1 MKSSTSADLPC
12 VACVG
17 GKLAL
22 HTFLDEGSD
31 IDEALVIV
39 HIDLSGPFWVA
50 AKDGSLYFL
59 LLKDWKTCY
68 VWVKPVAKKSD
79 VLRVFEKWLT
89 VVERQTKMTTLPTD
103 SSSVTLPLLAEV
115 GKPGDEDA
123 QLPPPTIPPAM
134 SPSATRRPPLHR
146 SSSSTFLER
155 VLRWPPAMRGALV
168 RRLRHRLVASL
179 APERLS
185 YHACLPPA
193 AYTTLLDDSQAGVDL
208 LELDPDLHAN
218 PEHRWD
224 IATMTVK
231 EALAS
236 WKGKAVKAA
245 MHGEIRSLIANDT
258 WELVERSCGIN
269 LIKNHRVMMKNYHV
283 DNTVAR
289 EKACLVVKGFT
300 HVYGTDYDETYAPVR
315 SYSLRIFLIIVAVLD
330 LLLMQPDMEN
340 AFM

>member
-1 MKSSTSADLPC
+1 MKLSTSADLPC

-31 IDEALVIV
+31 ADEALVIV
-39 HIDLSGPFWVA
+39 HINLSGPFWVA
-50 AKDGSLYFL
+50 AKDGSLYIL

-89 VVERQTKMTTLPTD
+89 VVERQTKMTTLPTH
-103 SSSVTLPLLAEV
+103 SSSVMLPLLAEV
-115 GKPGDEDA
+115 GK
-123 QLPPPTIPPAM
+123 
-134 SPSATRRPPLHR
+134 
-146 SSSSTFLER
+146 
-155 VLRWPPAMRGALV
+155 
-168 RRLRHRLVASL
+168 
-179 APERLS
+179 
-185 YHACLPPA
+185 PA
-193 AYTTLLDDSQAGVDL
+193 AYTTLLDDSQAGVNL
-208 LELDPDLHAN
+208 LELDPDLHAD
-218 PEHRWD
+218 PEHCWD

-269 LIKNHRVMMKNYHV
+269 LIKSHRVMMKKYHV
-283 DNTVAR
+283 DDTVTR

-300 HVYGTDYDETYAPVR
+300 HVYGADYDETYAPVR

-330 LLLMQPDMEN
+330 LHLMQLDMEN
-340 AFM
+340 AFL